1 MNNFKYY
8 WFKAYKKIRSKAI
21 VNSTIHVTSKV
32 EAASEI
38 INSSFDKH
46 SYCGYNCQII
56 NTDIGSFTSISNS
69 VIIGGGMHP
78 LEWVS
83 TSPVFYKGKD
93 SVKAKFS
100 EHDRLPNKRVIIGN
114 DVWIGECVMIKQ
126 GVKIGHGS
134 VIGMGSI
141 VTKDVDPY
149 SIVAGNPAKLI
160 RKRFSDDII
169 AELLLIQWWLL
180 NDKELFKFAK
190 YFQDPQ
196 RFISEYKK

>member
-114 DVWIGECVMIKQ
+114 DVWIGTGAIILA
-126 GVKIGHGS
+126 GITIGD
-134 VIGMGSI
+134 GSI
-141 VTKDVDPY
+141 VGAGSVVTHDVP
-149 SIVAGNPAKLI
+149 GNSVVGGVPAKMI
-160 RKRFSDDII
+160 AKR
-169 AELLLIQWWLL
+169 
-180 NDKELFKFAK
+180 
-190 YFQDPQ
+190 
-196 RFISEYKK
+196 